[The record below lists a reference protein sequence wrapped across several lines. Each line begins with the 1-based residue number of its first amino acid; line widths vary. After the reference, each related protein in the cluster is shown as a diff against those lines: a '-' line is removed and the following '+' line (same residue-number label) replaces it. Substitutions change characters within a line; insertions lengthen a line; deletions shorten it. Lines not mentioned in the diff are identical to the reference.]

1 MKLEIDG
8 KNISLHILYME
19 TKDGVWK
26 CVVVWKGLL
35 VV

>member
-1 MKLEIDG
+1 MVKTLM
-8 KNISLHILYME
+8 HILCME

-35 VV
+35 VVY